1 MQLKYYA
8 EDGKLYMKEIQ
19 RVSVTDSVI
28 QSIKAM
34 IVSGECA
41 PGSKLPTENEM
52 CQSMKVSR
60 TCVREAIRVLQ
71 ALRMVEILPGKGAFV
86 SENPTPESEPWYAA
100 PDTQF
105 NDFIEVRIAIETI
118 STRLAIEQATKRQI
132 NKLAKIH
139 QSFLDAIKERN
150 LAQTI
155 MFDELFHTEIVNM
168 TNNKLLININKQLVV
183 ANRKYRCESFTSNE
197 TYNNAV
203 IPHTKIVECFYDH
216 NPERGAA
223 EMLSHL
229 QITRADM
236 AHLTEA
242 KITKK

>member
-1 MQLKYYA
+1 
-8 EDGKLYMKEIQ
+8 MKEIQ

-28 QSIKAM
+28 QSIKSM
-34 IVSGECA
+34 ISSGECA

-71 ALRMVEILPGKGAFV
+71 ALRMVDIVPGKGAFV
-86 SENPTPESEPWYAA
+86 SENPTPDSEPWYNA

-105 NDFIEVRIAIETI
+105 YDFIEVRIAIETI
-118 STRLAIEQATKRQI
+118 SARLAIERATKRQI
-132 NKLAKIH
+132 TKLKQIH
-139 QSFLDAIKERN
+139 ESFLKANKERN

-183 ANRKYRCESFTSNE
+183 VNRKYRCESFTSNE

-203 IPHTKIVECFYDH
+203 VPHTKILDCFYKHD
-216 NPERGAA
+216 PELGAA
-223 EMLSHL
+223 EMLNHL
-229 QITRADM
+229 QITKDDM
-236 AHLTEA
+236 KHLMESKNTA
-242 KITKK
+242 K

>member
-1 MQLKYYA
+1 
-8 EDGKLYMKEIQ
+8 MKEIQ

-34 IVSGECA
+34 IASGEYA
-41 PGSKLPTENEM
+41 PNSKLPTENEM

-71 ALRMVEILPGKGAFV
+71 ALGMVDIIPGKGAFV
-86 SENPTPESEPWYAA
+86 SANPNPDSEPWYNV

-105 NDFIEVRIAIETI
+105 YDFIEVRIAIEPI
-118 STRLAIEQATKRQI
+118 STRLAIERATKRQI

-139 QSFLDAIKERN
+139 QSFITANKERN

-203 IPHTKIVECFYDH
+203 IPHSRILESFYEH
-216 NPERGAA
+216 NPERGAN
-223 EMLSHL
+223 EMLYHL
-229 QITRADM
+229 QITRNDM
-236 AHLTEA
+236 EHLMSV
-242 KITKK
+242 KPVSL